1 MHSLLVVDDDYGL
14 FSLLAEYLETEGFA
28 AVHAADAE
36 SALAKFRE
44 CSWDAVILDVML
56 PGKNGFEI
64 LRLVRSDPNI
74 AHCPI
79 LMLTARDE
87 EEDKVSGLEL
97 GADDYLTKPFGTR
110 ELVARL
116 RALLRRASNTDVL
129 PGMRKE
135 DDLIRLGD
143 VTVNRKALELS
154 INDMAVAISAMELRL
169 LEAFAELPGKV
180 VARKDLYQKVFGHSP
195 FYQDRSLD
203 MLVSRLRRKLGARS
217 GGERIRA
224 ARGEG
229 YVFLLT
235 EDE

>member
-1 MHSLLVVDDDYGL
+1 MYNLLVVDDDHSL

-28 AVHAADAE
+28 AVHAPDAE

-44 CSWDAVILDVML
+44 RPWDAVILDVML
-56 PGKNGFEI
+56 PGGNGFEI
-64 LRLVRSDPNI
+64 LRTVRSDPDV
-74 AHCPI
+74 AYCPI
-79 LMLTARDE
+79 LMLTARDG

-116 RALLRRASNTDVL
+116 RALLRRASGTD
-129 PGMRKE
+129 PAAGKK
-135 DDLIRLGD
+135 DDLLRLGD
-143 VTVNRKALELS
+143 VTVNRKALELFV
-154 INDMAVAISAMELRL
+154 NNTQLAISAMELRL
-169 LEAFAELPGKV
+169 LEAFAAAPGEV
-180 VARKDLYQKVFGHSP
+180 VARKELYQKVFGHSP

-203 MLVSRLRRKLGARS
+203 MLISRLRKKLGARS

-229 YVFLLT
+229 YVFLLGG
-235 EDE
+235 EE